1 MEQFSLKLTLDKLDA
16 KHWNN
21 YVEYFLLAL
30 HIASQEIAS
39 NMSSSEDKYNKISPI
54 TTKT

>member
-1 MEQFSLKLTLDKLDA
+1 MQ
-16 KHWNN
+16 NIGIN

-30 HIASQEIAS
+30 HIASQEIAP
-39 NMSSSEDKYNKISPI
+39 NMSFYGDKYNKISPL